1 MLLFRVLG
9 LRQRHNRWHIRVLP
23 SLADKLGIHLLVF
36 VGLAVDRGFE
46 VFTSRLHNRR
56 VPSEVW
62 SATKLA
68 DYLLVIAPWTASA
81 AAAARN
87 RLATAPSPSWSAFSA
102 NAK

>member
-46 VFTSRLHNRR
+46 VSLHNRR

-68 DYLLVIAPWTASA
+68 DYLLVIVSMDCFGGRCRSEQTGDGAVSFLVGLF
-81 AAAARN
+81 RK
-87 RLATAPSPSWSAFSA
+87 R
-102 NAK
+102 